1 MLKDSAIQR
10 PGKNKSR
17 VICCSENPVGNCYSR
32 KLDLQ
37 PKSQKELSESLASV
51 AAAGR
56 TIALGGHFSK
66 RGMGGPNRPAE
77 VTIST
82 AGLSKILQ
90 YEPTDLTLSVEA
102 GASWAEVCRV
112 LSEHHQM
119 IPLDPPFAESATV
132 GGVIATNG
140 SGPRRRLY
148 GSARDL
154 VIGMKFATL
163 DGKQVQ
169 SGGMVV
175 KNVAGLDMGKLM
187 IGSFG
192 TLAAISVVNFKL
204 TPKPEVEKTALLDF
218 DSLDTAIAARDRLI
232 RSVLQP
238 SAIDLLNPLAT
249 AQIGKHGFVLAV
261 QFGGNAAVVERYA
274 REVGGTILD
283 GARQQSFW
291 DGVIHYSQR
300 FLEKFHDG
308 TVVRISTTLT
318 QLPEVLNSLNAPA
331 VARAATGVTYAYFN
345 RTDAAVK
352 WFGSV
357 KQRPWRCVMEFSP
370 EAKKDSLDLWPA
382 PGDDFGMMKS
392 VKRMFDPR
400 NLLNHGRLYRLI

>member
-1 MLKDSAIQR
+1 MFPAGNR
-10 PGKNKSR
+10 PGT
-17 VICCSENPVGNCYSR
+17 CYSR
-32 KLDLQ
+32 GLSLE
-37 PKSQKELSESLASV
+37 PRSPKELSESLAGA
-51 AAAGR
+51 AAAGQ

-66 RGMGGPNRPAE
+66 RAMGGPNHPAD

-82 AGLSKILQ
+82 RGLSKILQ
-90 YEPTDLTLSVEA
+90 YEPADLTLSVEA

-112 LSEHHQM
+112 LGEHHQM

-163 DGKQVQ
+163 DGKEVQ

-192 TLAAISVVNFKL
+192 TLAAISTVNFKL
-204 TPKPEVEKTALLDF
+204 TPQPEVEKTSLLDF
-218 DSLDTAIAARDRLI
+218 DSLDVAIAARDRLI

-238 SAIDLLNPLAT
+238 SAVDLLNPLAS
-249 AQIGKHGFVLAV
+249 AQIGERGFLLSV
-261 QFGGNAAVVERYA
+261 QYGGNAAVVSRYA
-274 REVGGTILD
+274 REVGGTIMD
-283 GARQQSFW
+283 GARQKHFW
-291 DGVIHYSQR
+291 DNVIHFTPR
-300 FLEKFHDG
+300 FLEKFPDAA
-308 TVVRISTTLT
+308 VVRISGTLT
-318 QLPEVLNSLNAPA
+318 QLHDVLTSFDVPA
-331 VARAATGVTYAYFN
+331 ITRAATGVTYAYFN
-345 RTDAAVK
+345 RTDPAVK
-352 WFGSV
+352 WLASA
-357 KQRPWRCVMEFSP
+357 KQRPWRCVVEFSP
-370 EAKKDSLDLWPA
+370 EVRKDSLDLWPS

-400 NLLNHGRLYRLI
+400 NQLNHGRLYRLI